1 MLKLGVP
8 PELVDLLIAL
18 HAVVQVHFEVA
29 GVMHVLQSIIGVKQ
43 GDILGP
49 VLFNFIICAVMMV
62 WKEMRE
68 QEGRC
73 EFKTKSDAVLV
84 GRSWKQSGGACS

>member
-1 MLKLGVP
+1 MT
-8 PELVDLLIAL
+8 
-18 HAVVQVHFEVA
+18 
-29 GVMHVLQSIIGVKQ
+29 HVLESIIGVKQ

-62 WKEMRE
+62 WKQVRD

-73 EFKTKSDAVLV
+73 EFRTKDDAVLV
-84 GRSWKQSGGACS
+84 GRNWKEGGGGAVRGGRGVVR

>member
-1 MLKLGVP
+1 
-8 PELVDLLIAL
+8 
-18 HAVVQVHFEVA
+18 
-29 GVMHVLQSIIGVKQ
+29 VLESIIGAKQ

-62 WKEMRE
+62 WKQVWD

-73 EFKTKSDAVLV
+73 EFRTKGDAVLV
-84 GRSWKQSGGACS
+84 GRNWKEGGGGGGGGGLGGPGGWPVWLEIPIYITKGPQWI